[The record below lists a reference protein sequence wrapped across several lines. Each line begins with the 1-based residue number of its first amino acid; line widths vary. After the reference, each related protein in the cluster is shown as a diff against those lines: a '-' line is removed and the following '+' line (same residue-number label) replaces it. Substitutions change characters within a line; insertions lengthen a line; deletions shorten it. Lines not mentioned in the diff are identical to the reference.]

1 MAKEGRGNDGR
12 WRTEKERERE
22 RDPENGKIRA
32 GMPAIK
38 EV

>member
-1 MAKEGRGNDGR
+1 VAKEGRGKEGR
-12 WRTEKERERE
+12 WRTEKEERE
-22 RDPENGKIRA
+22 RDLEKGKTRA